1 MSRSKMLILSLDSI
15 KDGAH
20 DAGPELYG
28 ERFAGPEHRVADG
41 DAGSLFVNLRGVT
54 RVYKTQV
61 SSDVIS
67 VKSAL

>member
-54 RVYKTQV
+54 RHGVQNT
-61 SSDVIS
+61 SVI
-67 VKSAL
+67 